1 MPHYTALAELA
12 ALPHYELRKGNVM
25 KLYVANAPSPAIA
38 RRLAQIKNIKLDLV
52 EVDMMN
58 KENRNPEFLKLNPAG
73 QLPILQLDDGRA
85 LAELTAIAE
94 YFEELVPDPVFV
106 GRDAYER
113 AETRMWMR
121 RVDTKIILPMAMT
134 FQHGRGAPFFSGR
147 ITIYESLSEPCG
159 LLTREGMAW
168 LDQQMHGRQ
177 FLCGDRIT
185 YADVMFHGFVTFFG
199 KMGQAIDPS
208 LEALTAY
215 MERLSTHAFME
226 DTE

>member
-1 MPHYTALAELA
+1 
-12 ALPHYELRKGNVM
+12 M

-38 RRLAQIKNIKLDLV
+38 RRLAQIKGITLDFV

-58 KENRNPEFLKLNPAG
+58 MENRNAEFLKRNPAG
-73 QLPILQLDDGRA
+73 QLPILELDDGRT

-94 YFEELVPDPVFV
+94 YFEDLVPDPVFV

-121 RVDTKIILPMAMT
+121 RIDTKILLPMAMA

-147 ITIYESLSEPCG
+147 ITIREALSEPCAEMA
-159 LLTREGMAW
+159 REGLVW
-168 LDQQMHGRQ
+168 LDQQMQARQ

-185 YADVMFHGFVTFFG
+185 YADVMFHSNVTFFG
-199 KMGQAIDPS
+199 KMGQAVDP
-208 LEALTAY
+208 ALAAVTDYVA
-215 MERLSTHAFME
+215 RLSAHPFLE
-226 DTE
+226 G

>member
-1 MPHYTALAELA
+1 MAQLQ
-12 ALPHYELRKGNVM
+12 HYEVRKGSSM

-38 RRLAQIKNIKLDLV
+38 RRLALIKNIKLDLV

-58 KENRNPEFLKLNPAG
+58 KENRNQEFLKLNPAG
-73 QLPILQLDDGRA
+73 QLPILELDDGRA

-106 GRDAYER
+106 GRDAFER

-121 RVDTKIILPMAMT
+121 RIDTKIILPMAMA

-147 ITIYESLSEPCG
+147 ITIHENLSEPCA

-168 LDQQMHGRQ
+168 LDQQMQERQ

-208 LEALTAY
+208 LAALTAY
-215 MERLSTHAFME
+215 MERLAGHSFLE